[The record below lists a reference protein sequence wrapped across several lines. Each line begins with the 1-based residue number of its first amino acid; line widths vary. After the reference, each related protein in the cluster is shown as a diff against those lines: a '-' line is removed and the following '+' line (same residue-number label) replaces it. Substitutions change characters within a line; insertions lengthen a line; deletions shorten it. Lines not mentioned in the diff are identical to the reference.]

1 MIKGQQQ
8 NGRGILLVISAMT
21 IFSVQDVIIKLL
33 SDDVS
38 LYQILFFRS
47 LIGILLILGFQKIIG
62 EPIKLWTAY
71 PGLSLYRG
79 ISFFFGYA
87 AFYFAQS
94 KVPIANATVLFLVSP
109 FFITIMS
116 IFVFGSSVGVRRWVA
131 MLVGFSGVIFIARP
145 EAGAFN
151 WIYLLPVTVAVL
163 YATSMMIAKKTA
175 ERDTVYQQI
184 IMMYLVT
191 TVLSGLM
198 GLFFG
203 DGSLSALE
211 INGIE
216 FLTHPWRL
224 DGFDVTLP
232 LLLITLIGTSGFLL
246 LHSAYRIA
254 DPAVIS
260 PYEYS
265 GLAAV
270 MILAFAVFGDIP
282 SALEAA
288 GMVLIVGAGIYIF
301 YRERVQG
308 QDAAAEATL
317 R

>member
-1 MIKGQQQ
+1 MIQGQQQ
-8 NGRGILLVISAMT
+8 NGRGIVLVISAMT
-21 IFSVQDVIIKLL
+21 IFSAQDVIIKLL

-116 IFVFGSSVGVRRWVA
+116 IFVFGSSVGMRRWVA

-184 IMMYLVT
+184 IVMYLVT

-203 DGSLSALE
+203 DGSLSALG

-216 FLTHPWRL
+216 FLT
-224 DGFDVTLP
+224 

-282 SALEAA
+282 SALEAT
-288 GMVLIVGAGIYIF
+288 GMVLIVGAGIYLF